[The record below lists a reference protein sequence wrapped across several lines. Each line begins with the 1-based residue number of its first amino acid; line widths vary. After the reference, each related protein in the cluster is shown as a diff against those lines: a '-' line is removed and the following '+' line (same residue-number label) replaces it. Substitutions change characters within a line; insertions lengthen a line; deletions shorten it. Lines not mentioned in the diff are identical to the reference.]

1 MDVMGRL
8 LGNVIKRIDD
18 KREFKYN
25 WELKFINKIGFFC
38 GVVGSYLRFK
48 ININI

>member
-25 WELKFINKIGFFC
+25 WELKSLLIK
-38 GVVGSYLRFK
+38 
-48 ININI
+48 